1 MRKLI
6 NALIGLHPYCI
17 FFKRLFSRHI
27 VTSEETIQIAYRML
41 KVYNPFQQTLI
52 YKAKMYLLNHDKW
65 VETSILPV
73 GGGYPVM
80 KYGMI

>member
-1 MRKLI
+1 
-6 NALIGLHPYCI
+6 
-17 FFKRLFSRHI
+17 
-27 VTSEETIQIAYRML
+27 ML

-73 GGGYPVM
+73 GGGLSGYEIWNDIIISIAIGEWQL
-80 KYGMI
+80 K